1 MRVID
6 TRIPMNPNYEK
17 LFATLRAPEPPAGLT
32 EKILSRISRRERNIL
47 GAKIAIS
54 ACVFGASVG
63 VAVAGYI
70 NLMASLS
77 QSGFFQIFSL
87 MFSDFSSMTAN
98 FPDFVLSIMES
109 FPIFTTALL
118 LAGVMFAIW
127 SMAALIDEASLFRR
141 GRVSKFFT
149 AA

>member
-1 MRVID
+1 
-6 TRIPMNPNYEK
+6 MNPNYEK
-17 LFATLRAPEPPAGLT
+17 LFATLKSPEPPVGLT
-32 EKILSRISRRERNIL
+32 EKILLRISRRERNVL
-47 GAKIAIS
+47 VAKIAVS

-63 VAVAGYI
+63 VAVAGYL

-87 MFSDFSSMTAN
+87 AFSDFSLMAAN
-98 FPDFVLSIMES
+98 FPDFTLSIMES
-109 FPIFTTALL
+109 FPIFTTALV

-141 GRVSKFFT
+141 GRIAKFFT
-149 AA
+149 VA

>member
-1 MRVID
+1 
-6 TRIPMNPNYEK
+6 MNPNYEK
-17 LFATLRAPEPPAGLT
+17 LFATLTSPNPPAGLT
-32 EKILSRISRRERNIL
+32 EKILSRISRHERNLL
-47 GAKIAIS
+47 GTKIAVS

-87 MFSDFSSMTAN
+87 MFSDFSSMAAN
-98 FPDFVLSIMES
+98 FPDFAFSIMES

-127 SMAALIDEASLFRR
+127 SMAALIDEASLFRH
-141 GRVSKFFT
+141 GRVGKFFT
-149 AA
+149 VA